1 MSILLACIL
10 LTNLLLL
17 AGLGFAFLKIRGI
30 FREFKA
36 FITPEGENKPSK
48 LAMTCEALSE
58 MIGRSLVASLKAF
71 FMAGKS
77 AEVRQGNAEVGA
89 GLDASPIGAIVGM
102 LPKSVRASLI
112 KNPQLIDMALNFMQ
126 KRTGTSQS
134 SNQNNHENSQVKFK
148 L

>member
-1 MSILLACIL
+1 MGS
-10 LTNLLLL
+10 
-17 AGLGFAFLKIRGI
+17 
-30 FREFKA
+30 
-36 FITPEGENKPSK
+36 
-48 LAMTCEALSE
+48 
-58 MIGRSLVASLKAF
+58 
-71 FMAGKS
+71 KS
-77 AEVRQGNAEVGA
+77 AEVRQGNAVIGE
-89 GLDASPIGAIVGM
+89 GLDASPLGAIVGM